1 MMIIKYKD
9 NSYEMVSNNLLTQP
23 WFDKSSVSE
32 MIDIGYY
39 ESFFKENLEEMF
51 KLIKSKKL
59 KSKGRLIYIEDAV
72 VRTSIS
78 KDLAK
83 KLKVKTK

>member
-1 MMIIKYKD
+1 MATRYRELKKYGNTFVIALTPKD
-9 NSYEMVSNNLLTQP
+9 IQDLNLKVGDL
-23 WFDKSSVSE
+23 
-32 MIDIGYY
+32 ID
-39 ESFFKENLEEMF
+39 
-51 KLIKSKKL
+51 
-59 KSKGRLIYIEDAV
+59 IEDAV